1 MRKTAQG
8 FTLVELLVVIAI
20 IAILT
25 LVIGVVINPIE
36 LRRQSN
42 DSVRL
47 ADMATLQQAINVAAQ
62 EATTSGSAVLCAPPN
77 NAPCTGD
84 SNPGSVANRKTDG
97 TGWVKVNVSGQKAV
111 SLPTLPVD
119 PINDAT
125 YHYVYTTNSTGTAWE
140 INATLE
146 SQKYADKMRTDGGN
160 NDNVYEKGSDLT
172 IIP

>member
-42 DSVRL
+42 DAVRL
-47 ADMATLQQAINVAAQ
+47 SDMATLQQAINVAAQ
-62 EATTSGSAVLCAPPN
+62 EATTSGTAVLCVPPVT
-77 NAPCTGD
+77 APCTGD
-84 SNPGSVANRKTDG
+84 SNPGTAANRKTDG
-97 TGWVKVNVSGQKAV
+97 TGWVKVNLSAQKSV
-111 SLPTLPVD
+111 SLPTLPID
-119 PINDAT
+119 PVNDAT
-125 YHYVYTTNSTGTAWE
+125 YHYNYATNSQGTAWE
-140 INATLE
+140 INAVLE
-146 SQKYADKMRTDGGN
+146 SQKYATKMAEDGGT